1 MRRVILSTVALLAIT
16 ACDGAIVSPRV
27 PDMRASLSATVHN
40 SNVEVPFSSSPFVS
54 CANGGTGEFVDIT
67 GTLHTVAHSTVSPNG
82 NISFFAHNQLQWAKG
97 VGQTTGDVYQ
107 ANGVTHEVEAN
118 ATGLPFTTTITDN
131 VLLIGPGPGNNRRVH
146 MTIHLTVNA
155 NGEVTADVNIIEVT
169 CS

>member
-1 MRRVILSTVALLAIT
+1 MRRVILSIALFAFT
-16 ACDGAIVSPRV
+16 ACDSAIVSPRV
-27 PDMRASLSATVHN
+27 PELRATLSANVTN
-40 SNVEVPFSSSPFVS
+40 SNIQIPFASSPFVS

-67 GTLHTVAHSTVSPNG
+67 GTLHVVAHTTVAPNG
-82 NISFFAHNQLQWAKG
+82 NISFFAHSQLQWAKG
-97 VGQTTGDVYQ
+97 VGQITGDVYQ
-107 ANGVTHEVEAN
+107 ANGVTHQVTAD
-118 ATGLPFTTTITDN
+118 ATGLPFTTTTTDN